1 MKKLSLSALAIMAGG
16 FGINSVASEIANSNI
31 QKTVRYDQRNQ
42 NRETQ
47 PLTTLRN
54 HSKQNKQ
61 EASKGYSKLNY
72 FNTGINPKTYG
83 MHYVKP
89 KTHKRTNV

>member
-1 MKKLSLSALAIMAGG
+1 MKKLALSAIAIMAGG

-54 HSKQNKQ
+54 HSKQKVKS
-61 EASKGYSKLNY
+61 ERSYSPKFT
-72 FNTGINPKTYG
+72 FNEGISPKTYG